1 MRQLLGCLRPP
12 ACEAASSTCR
22 CTRPDGDLP
31 ACWALATPTRSEPPV
46 LYRQRDSNLLSNS
59 RKAYNSSD
67 AITTRPPIRLVN
79 STFVNRDQSMPW
91 PSNLVFESHGGVN
104 PDQLSDLEL
113 KIGVE
118 LPQDY
123 RDFLLEMG
131 GGYVDDLIAE
141 CVVPTPFGEL
151 NIVEFGDL
159 NSIVRLLDSEITPR
173 NMICI
178 AHGHFGMTTCLSIAG
193 LDHGSV
199 YALDTEMRFF
209 WDKAKLE
216 KLPNLDPS
224 RKSHPG
230 PARIRLRPIHR
241 LTRRCDSTW
250 G

>member
-1 MRQLLGCLRPP
+1 
-12 ACEAASSTCR
+12 
-22 CTRPDGDLP
+22 
-31 ACWALATPTRSEPPV
+31 
-46 LYRQRDSNLLSNS
+46 
-59 RKAYNSSD
+59 
-67 AITTRPPIRLVN
+67 
-79 STFVNRDQSMPW
+79 MPW

-224 RKSHPG
+224 IVEFFRMRDNNALPN
-230 PARIRLRPIHR
+230 RP
-241 LTRRCDSTW
+241 W
-250 G
+250 GYENLYHVATSFDDLLSKLASITNDES